1 MVDQLPIPLIEAARD
16 GRLVV
21 FAGAGVSAVAPS
33 ELPGWNQLSVY
44 ISKALLERATKLSAE
59 IALSPE
65 FHSDDVEIIDQI
77 SADNTIPPEYRA
89 QILHEVSGDR
99 YFRALSCLDVTAI
112 NKAHAYLAALLAGG
126 HASGVITTNFD
137 RLIERAIEASDSA
150 VNAAFDADGF
160 EAFAKETAEQSGTI
174 PVLKVHGCASQPE
187 SMIDTL
193 KQRKLGRSGAVERA
207 IRHFENRYILFLG
220 FSANDLAF
228 DENYLGLRH
237 LSSLSPGAVYVAWPK
252 APGLSRGAKIL
263 LSLFGDKGHV
273 VHAETAD
280 LLAALCSAVNIDAS
294 GPDLGPES
302 QPGRAEFEAKLK
314 AWADTL
320 TLPAAGLCLSAI
332 FEAAGHGER
341 AARILDRMVRKLLFD
356 NTKEDPD
363 WHAVS
368 FHNGRMGA
376 ALGRF
381 INVPDMG
388 GAESNAS
395 EESFQSLLR
404 AAAMDEH
411 IGSAVHLGAGYLWKG
426 RVSHALEE
434 AKKAM
439 YYLPYTHLEVD
450 RENNAFVLR
459 ATPKIPEEPHLRLSA
474 EQAVDFW
481 MTATQVYT
489 ILHEPKH
496 LAIIRAM
503 GPHIVELALRAGDP
517 VRAAKAAAF
526 YHLMGATVFYEPI
539 DATHE
544 AVLEEAESIGDV
556 AHRGVLKLAE
566 GRFLVGPGGRDL
578 VREGA
583 LKPAEL
589 GPQALAALE
598 ESIECL
604 SATGMSSWELYA
616 QIQRLKALTDLT
628 RFEDVS
634 DGLDSLFESGE
645 RIPVLLP
652 ELQMTVGQ
660 VQRVC
665 GQDDA
670 ARANFEDAVYNAEL
684 MSFPEKNINYLR
696 QYLE

>member
-1 MVDQLPIPLIEAARD
+1 MVEELPAPLVEAARD
-16 GRLVV
+16 GRLVI

-65 FHSDDVEIIDQI
+65 FNSDDVEIIERI

-99 YFRALSCLDVTAI
+99 YFRALSCLDVAAI
-112 NKAHAYLAALLAGG
+112 NTAHARLAALLAGG
-126 HASGVITTNFD
+126 HVSGVITTNFD

-160 EAFAKETAEQSGTI
+160 EAFAKATAKQPRAI
-174 PVLKVHGCASQPE
+174 PILKVHGCASQPE

-193 KQRKLGRSGAVERA
+193 KQRKLGRSGAMERA
-207 IRHFENRYILFLG
+207 IRRFENRYILFLG

-228 DENYLGLRH
+228 DANYLGLRY
-237 LSSLSPGAVYVAWPK
+237 LASSSPGAVYVAWPK
-252 APGLSRGAKIL
+252 APELSPGAKKL

-280 LLAALCSAVNIDAS
+280 LLAALCSAVNIDTAGTDIDARTQS
-294 GPDLGPES
+294 GH
-302 QPGRAEFEAKLK
+302 AEFEAKLT

-356 NTKEDPD
+356 STKEDPD

-381 INVPDMG
+381 TNVQDMG

-439 YYLPYTHLEVD
+439 YYLEVD
-450 RENNAFVLR
+450 RESNQFVLR

-481 MTATQVYT
+481 ITATQVYS

-496 LAIIRAM
+496 PAIVRAM
-503 GPHIVELALRAGDP
+503 APHIVELALRAGDP

-526 YHLMGATVFYEPI
+526 YHLMSATVFYEPI
-539 DATHE
+539 DATHD
-544 AVLEEAESIGDV
+544 AVLAEAGSIGDV

-566 GRFLVGPGGRDL
+566 GRFLVGHGGRDL

-616 QIQRLKALTDLT
+616 QIQRLKALTDLA
-628 RFEDVS
+628 RFEEVS
-634 DGLDSLFESGE
+634 TGLDSLFESGE

-665 GQDDA
+665 RQDDA
-670 ARANFEDAVYNAEL
+670 ARANFEDAVHNAEL
-684 MSFPEKNINYLR
+684 MGFPEKNINYLR
-696 QYLE
+696 QYLQ